1 MTPRETLAS
10 PTSRSIS
17 KALATRVVLA
27 HPRAAFHPCTCGLHG
42 GATTVAVTLIGYN
55 VVEVA
60 AMTTTRRRRSWSPTS
75 STSIHDYV
83 GLLLQLFFRCS
94 ARLVVTMIYDLFI
107 CKFPVYNGRCRAS
120 VAYPF
125 SYTFPVSYL
134 TTTPALVSHVSTQN
148 LAFVFTLR
156 PTHVVV
162 VPSLL

>member
-60 AMTTTRRRRSWSPTS
+60 AMTTTRRRRS
-75 STSIHDYV
+75 
-83 GLLLQLFFRCS
+83 
-94 ARLVVTMIYDLFI
+94 
-107 CKFPVYNGRCRAS
+107 
-120 VAYPF
+120 
-125 SYTFPVSYL
+125 
-134 TTTPALVSHVSTQN
+134 
-148 LAFVFTLR
+148 
-156 PTHVVV
+156 
-162 VPSLL
+162 